1 MLIYLPFSQIMK
13 SYESSAATLRAIL
26 AHPSLQREKVD
37 ETLEA
42 MASANADARDIDDAI
57 RQGTEIAQADA
68 GIDDSEL
75 EDELAALI
83 KEAEQEK
90 ASAEADK
97 TELKLSAP
105 ELSAPAS
112 LPVAEEGSVK
122 EKAKEAI

>member
-1 MLIYLPFSQIMK
+1 MHLLFLQIMK

-42 MASANADARDIDDAI
+42 MASANADARDIDDVI

-75 EDELAALI
+75 EDELAALV

-90 ASAEADK
+90 ADAEAEK
-97 TELKLSAP
+97 TESKLSAP
-105 ELSAPAS
+105 ELSTPAS
-112 LPVAEEGSVK
+112 LPVAKEGLVK
-122 EKAKEAI
+122 EKVKEAA